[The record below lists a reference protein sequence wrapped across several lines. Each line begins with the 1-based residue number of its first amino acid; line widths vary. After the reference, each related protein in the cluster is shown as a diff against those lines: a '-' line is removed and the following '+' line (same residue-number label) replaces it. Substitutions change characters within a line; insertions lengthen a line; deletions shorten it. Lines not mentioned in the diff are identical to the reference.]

1 MGGAGSERLIRYGGG
16 FAEDLVVR
24 ASGSWLETAGGRRVL
39 DFTAG
44 QICATVGHNH
54 PRVTAAIQR
63 SLDEVI
69 HLNSWMLSPPVVDL
83 ADVLLGT
90 VPDPLERAMFL
101 STGGESI
108 EVAVRMAKLS
118 TGRFEVASLT
128 RSWHGLTGGAA
139 ALTLAAG
146 RRGYG
151 PTLPGSFALPAP
163 YAYRCPVRAC
173 DGQCDCTCL
182 EAGFELF
189 DQASVGSPAA
199 LVAEPVLSAGGV
211 IVPPPG
217 YFARL
222 LELCE
227 ERGML
232 VVFDECQTGLGRL
245 GTMYG
250 FEAFG
255 VVPDFLVLSK
265 TLGGGVPIGAV
276 ITSAAIEAS
285 CYERGFVHVT
295 SHVSDPMPAAAAL
308 AVIEVVR
315 EDDLPSRAA
324 RAGERL
330 RGHLDELAA
339 RHEVVGDVRGMGLLC
354 GLELVEDRDSRRP
367 AEEMGLALT
376 DECERRGLSI
386 NLVRGGT
393 GGAANCL
400 RMAPPLTI
408 SDDEVDL
415 AAEILDASLA
425 ALAHAGADMGESINV
440 NGIEL
445 WFERG
450 GQGPEVLLIA
460 GLGDPAEAWQPE
472 LDGLADRYSVTAF
485 DNRGVGRTPLPDGP
499 LAATDIADDAAALLR
514 ALEVPSA
521 HVAGFSMG
529 SAIAQEL
536 ALRHP
541 RSSAASC
548 SSAPTLV
555 RTPSSAPSSTSGAGS
570 RR

>member
-1 MGGAGSERLIRYGGG
+1 MGGAGSERLIRYGGS

-54 PRVTAAIQR
+54 PRVTDAIRR

-83 ADVLLGT
+83 ADVLLET
-90 VPDPLERAMFL
+90 VPAPLERAMFL

-199 LVAEPVLSAGGV
+199 VVAEPVLSAGGV

-222 LELCE
+222 LALCQ
-227 ERGML
+227 ERGMHL
-232 VVFDECQTGLGRL
+232 VFDECQTGLGRL

-276 ITSAAIEAS
+276 ITSAAIEAT

-330 RGHLDELAA
+330 RGHLDELAT

-354 GLELVEDRDSRRP
+354 GLELVEDRDTRQP
-367 AEEMGLALT
+367 AEALGVALSE
-376 DECERRGLSI
+376 ECERRGLSV

-408 SDDEVDL
+408 SDDEIDL
-415 AAEILDASLA
+415 AAEIIDTSLA
-425 ALAHAGADMGESINV
+425 TLPRAAHA
-440 NGIEL
+440 
-445 WFERG
+445 
-450 GQGPEVLLIA
+450 
-460 GLGDPAEAWQPE
+460 
-472 LDGLADRYSVTAF
+472 
-485 DNRGVGRTPLPDGP
+485 
-499 LAATDIADDAAALLR
+499 
-514 ALEVPSA
+514 
-521 HVAGFSMG
+521 
-529 SAIAQEL
+529 
-536 ALRHP
+536 
-541 RSSAASC
+541 
-548 SSAPTLV
+548 
-555 RTPSSAPSSTSGAGS
+555 
-570 RR
+570 

>member
-1 MGGAGSERLIRYGGG
+1 MTAGGEARLIRYGGS
-16 FAEDLVVR
+16 FADELVVR
-24 ASGSWLETAGGRRVL
+24 ASGSWLETADGRRIL

-44 QICATVGHNH
+44 QICATIGHNH
-54 PRVTAAIQR
+54 PRVTAAIRR

-69 HLNSWMLSPPVVDL
+69 HLNSWMLSPPVLEL
-83 ADVLLGT
+83 ADALLET
-90 VPDPLERAMFL
+90 LPSQLERAMFL

-173 DGQCDCTCL
+173 DGECDCSCL
-182 EAGFELF
+182 EAGFDLF

-217 YFARL
+217 YFTRL
-222 LELCE
+222 LELCQ

-232 VVFDECQTGLGRL
+232 LVFDECQTGLGRL
-245 GTMYG
+245 GKLYG
-250 FEAFG
+250 FEVYD

-276 ITSAAIEAS
+276 ITSPTIEEA
-285 CYERGFVHVT
+285 CFEHGFVHVT

-315 EDDLPSRAA
+315 EQDLPARAN

-330 RGHLDELAA
+330 QGHLEELAA
-339 RHEVVGDVRGMGLLC
+339 RHEQIGDVRGMGLLW
-354 GLELVEDRDSRRP
+354 GLELVTDRDSREP
-367 AEEMGLALT
+367 AEAMGVALSE
-376 DECERRGLSI
+376 ECERRGLSI

-393 GGAANCL
+393 GGAANCI

-408 SDDEVDL
+408 SDDEIDL
-415 AAEILDASLA
+415 AAEILDASLS
-425 ALAHAGADMGESINV
+425 AL
-440 NGIEL
+440 
-445 WFERG
+445 
-450 GQGPEVLLIA
+450 
-460 GLGDPAEAWQPE
+460 
-472 LDGLADRYSVTAF
+472 
-485 DNRGVGRTPLPDGP
+485 
-499 LAATDIADDAAALLR
+499 
-514 ALEVPSA
+514 
-521 HVAGFSMG
+521 
-529 SAIAQEL
+529 
-536 ALRHP
+536 
-541 RSSAASC
+541 
-548 SSAPTLV
+548 
-555 RTPSSAPSSTSGAGS
+555 PSSAPA
-570 RR
+570 

>member
-1 MGGAGSERLIRYGGG
+1 MGGERLIRYGGG
-16 FAEDLVVR
+16 FAEDLVIS
-24 ASGSWLETAGGRRVL
+24 ASGSWLQTASGRRVL

-54 PRVTAAIQR
+54 PRVTAAIR
-63 SLDEVI
+63 KSLDEVI
-69 HLNSWMLSPPVVDL
+69 HLNSWMLSPPVLAL
-83 ADVLLGT
+83 ADALLAT
-90 VPDPLERAMFL
+90 VPAPLDRAMFL
-101 STGGESI
+101 STGGESV

-118 TGRFEVASLT
+118 TGRFEVVSLT

-151 PTLPGSFALPAP
+151 PTLPGSFAMPAP

-222 LELCE
+222 LELCQ
-227 ERGML
+227 EREML

-276 ITSAAIEAS
+276 ITSAEIEAI
-285 CYERGFVHVT
+285 CHGRGFVHVT

-315 EDDLPSRAA
+315 EDDLPARAA

-339 RHEVVGDVRGMGLLC
+339 RHEVVGDVRGMGLLW

-367 AEEMGLALT
+367 AEAMGLALT
-376 DECERRGLSI
+376 EECERRGLSI

-408 SDDEVDL
+408 SDDEIDL
-415 AAEILDASLA
+415 AAEILDTSLA
-425 ALAHAGADMGESINV
+425 AL
-440 NGIEL
+440 
-445 WFERG
+445 
-450 GQGPEVLLIA
+450 P
-460 GLGDPAEAWQPE
+460 
-472 LDGLADRYSVTAF
+472 
-485 DNRGVGRTPLPDGP
+485 
-499 LAATDIADDAAALLR
+499 
-514 ALEVPSA
+514 
-521 HVAGFSMG
+521 
-529 SAIAQEL
+529 
-536 ALRHP
+536 
-541 RSSAASC
+541 
-548 SSAPTLV
+548 
-555 RTPSSAPSSTSGAGS
+555 STSHA
-570 RR
+570 